1 MMQKE
6 VRAHIIVVGK
16 VQGVGYRA
24 FAQLH
29 ATKLGLDGW
38 VQNCPDGTV
47 EIEVEGKKEI
57 IEALLEQLR
66 KGPLFSQVETLQ
78 VDWREVN
85 RQTEGFKILK

>member
-29 ATKLGLDGW
+29 ATKFGLGGW
-38 VQNCPDGTV
+38 VQNCSDGTV

-66 KGPLFSQVETLQ
+66 KGPLFSRVETLQ
-78 VDWREVN
+78 VDWREAN